1 MVGRVGDGMSEPEL
15 ETLLE
20 ATLFGSGKSLSIK
33 ELSES
38 LGYEEEEI
46 SEALASL
53 QGTIKRRRGG
63 ALRIVEIGG
72 KWAMEVRPNVADH
85 LPKETKTEMPK
96 KLLKA
101 ASGELD
107 DASADRM
114 IENVIGTMSLPVGVA
129 TNFIIDQ
136 KHYVVPFCLEE
147 SSVVAAASNMA
158 KRCHAKGG
166 FSSNN
171 DAPMMIAQIQ
181 LLDVIMIEDL
191 WPDLKTFEE
200 VLAATL
206 EADEEAQIARGD
218 SKTGSELHAERLQER
233 AEKARLAEE
242 KARLKL
248 EKEQQEAA
256 PEFNEHEWLVE

>member
-1 MVGRVGDGMSEPEL
+1 MVGRVGDEMSEPEL

-46 SEALASL
+46 SEALATL

-101 ASGELD
+101 AALI
-107 DASADRM
+107 AYH
-114 IENVIGTMSLPVGVA
+114 
-129 TNFIIDQ
+129 Q
-136 KHYVVPFCLEE
+136 
-147 SSVVAAASNMA
+147 
-158 KRCHAKGG
+158 
-166 FSSNN
+166 
-171 DAPMMIAQIQ
+171 PMPQS
-181 LLDVIMIEDL
+181 
-191 WPDLKTFEE
+191 
-200 VLAATL
+200 
-206 EADEEAQIARGD
+206 R
-218 SKTGSELHAERLQER
+218 
-233 AEKARLAEE
+233 
-242 KARLKL
+242 
-248 EKEQQEAA
+248 
-256 PEFNEHEWLVE
+256 LVELLGQKAYDYVRELSQYGMIMRLSLIHI